1 MSIVF
6 VHGFT
11 GHPERTWTHRK
22 GDMGQ
27 STHDD
32 NKVAEPPPKI
42 RKLNP
47 FSESRRNDSHSAIY
61 WPRDLIPLAV
71 PNARVLTYG
80 YDTRIR
86 HRLGPP
92 RNKNTIYD
100 IAWDFLIALE
110 AERRVESSRPM
121 LFIVHSLGGI
131 IVKEMLRRSSDIY
144 QTHTHLRDIFNF
156 TIGIMFFGTPHG
168 GADPRGIL
176 QRIAEKAVKAAGF
189 SVDEQVV
196 NSLLPSAE
204 RLKELRDDF
213 GPRARQQ
220 NWIIHSFQEQ
230 LGIRLL
236 GDHKASTS
244 KCLITLLMRFA
255 GRRRHIVLS
264 EPPSHRDHRAYQ
276 T

>member
-1 MSIVF
+1 M
-6 VHGFT
+6 
-11 GHPERTWTHRK
+11 R
-22 GDMGQ
+22 Q

-32 NKVAEPPPKI
+32 NILAEPPPKI
-42 RKLNP
+42 QKLNP
-47 FSESRRNDSHSAIY
+47 FSKSRWKDLHIATY

-71 PNARVLTYG
+71 PSARVLTYG

-86 HRLGPP
+86 HKLGPP
-92 RNKNTIYD
+92 CNKNTIYD
-100 IAWDFLIALE
+100 IAWDFLVALE
-110 AERRVESSRPM
+110 AERRVKPSRPM

-144 QTHTHLRDIFNF
+144 QNQTQFRNIFTF

-176 QRIAEKAVKAAGF
+176 QRIAEKVVKAAGF

-204 RLKELRDDF
+204 RLKELRDNF
-213 GPRARQQ
+213 GPRAHQQ
-220 NWIIHSFQEQ
+220 RWIIHSFQEQ
-230 LGIRLL
+230 LGVTLL
-236 GDHKASTS
+236 GGHKASAS
-244 KCLITLLMRFA
+244 ECPITLLTKSA
-255 GRRRHIVLS
+255 GCRRHVVLS